1 MHATRHPRFESL
13 EKRLALA
20 VTATVTD
27 GDLIVTGDADGAV
40 QITAVGAGQYEVR
53 DDGNLIADNTT
64 LTGATDDI
72 RIDIDDLAG
81 ADNMVTLDLGTQTVD
96 RIYAELG
103 NGANSLQVSNGTAAS
118 FVYNGGSGNDAVT
131 LGMTVTGYALVSLG
145 NGDNSLTVS
154 GTLNNVGVRAGSGT
168 DTVTISDGG
177 SITGNAGFCLGN
189 GDNSTTIEGSVGK
202 NLFVGGGKGLDTVTL
217 AAESNVAKSVFLAL
231 GNGTNTTN
239 AAGTIGGSLRIFGR
253 DGNDVVS
260 LAATANIT
268 DSFFA
273 LLGAG
278 DNTVTHNGTVGGN
291 FKVLTKNAN
300 DVVTIAD
307 TAVIGGTQMIG
318 VGQQRDVGWGK
329 HGSGGPNGTPWTP
342 SPALRSA
349 ISAAISRITTALQSL
364 RAR

>member
-1 MHATRHPRFESL
+1 L

-27 GDLIVTGDADGAV
+27 GDLVVTGDADGTV
-40 QITAVGAGQYEVR
+40 EIEAVGAGQYVVR
-53 DDGNLIADNTT
+53 DAGNIIADETT

-72 RIDIDDLAG
+72 RIDIDDTAG
-81 ADNMVTLDLGTQTVD
+81 ADNTVTLDLGTQTVD
-96 RIYAELG
+96 RIYADLG
-103 NGANSLQVSNGTAAS
+103 NGANSLQVSNGTAAG
-118 FVYNGGSGNDAVT
+118 FVYNGGSGNDTVT
-131 LGMTVTGYALVSLG
+131 LGATVTGYALVSLG
-145 NGDNSLTVS
+145 NGNNGLTVS
-154 GTLNNVGVRAGSGT
+154 GTLNNVGVRAGSGA
-168 DTVTISDGG
+168 DTVTIADGG

-189 GDNSTTIEGSVGK
+189 GDNAVNVEGSVGK
-202 NLFVGGGKGLDTVTL
+202 NLFVGGGRGADTVTL
-217 AAESNVAKSVFLAL
+217 AAESNVTKSVFLAL
-231 GNGTNTTN
+231 GSGNNTTN
-239 AAGTIGGSLRIFGR
+239 AAGTIGGSLRVFGR

-268 DSFFA
+268 DNFFA

-300 DVVTIAD
+300 DVVTIAE
-307 TAVIGGTQMIG
+307 TAVIGGTQTIG
-318 VGQQRDVGWGK
+318 VGEQRNFGFGSGK
-329 HGSGGPNGTPWTP
+329 HGGPNGSPMTP

-349 ISAAISRITTALQSL
+349 INMAISRITTALQSL